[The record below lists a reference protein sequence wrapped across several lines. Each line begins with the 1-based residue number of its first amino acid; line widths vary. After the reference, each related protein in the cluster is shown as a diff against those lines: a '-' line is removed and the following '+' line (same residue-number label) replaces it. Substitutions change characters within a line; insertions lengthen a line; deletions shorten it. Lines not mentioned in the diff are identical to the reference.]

1 MPKTGEHIPL
11 ELQHT
16 DFQDF
21 GLEPMY
27 AAPKAIDEQAKREVY
42 DAIIPVGTRRRLAAG
57 NHPHAKGT
65 YTSRSVAARDAEHTA
80 PGLQPSTVSILRPI
94 QGTGNDYPLKNRNG
108 VEPTRHRL
116 QGEFE
121 SHHLTGNTVPV
132 ANRRLILGF
141 SRQG

>member
-1 MPKTGEHIPL
+1 MNTSRVPKTGEHIPL

-57 NHPHAKGT
+57 NHPHAKDHPGPRVRT
-65 YTSRSVAARDAEHTA
+65 LVAARDAEHTA

-108 VEPTRHRL
+108 VEPTTA
-116 QGEFE
+116 EAK
-121 SHHLTGNTVPV
+121 GNHETTK
-132 ANRRLILGF
+132 
-141 SRQG
+141 RQL